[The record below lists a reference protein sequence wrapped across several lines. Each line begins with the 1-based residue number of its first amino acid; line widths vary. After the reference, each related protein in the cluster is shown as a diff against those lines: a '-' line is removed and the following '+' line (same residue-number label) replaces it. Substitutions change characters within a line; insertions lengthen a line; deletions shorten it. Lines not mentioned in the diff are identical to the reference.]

1 MTPINNYLTQQE
13 RRIGRNKNADQSV
26 SQSSTSTHRTSA
38 QGGLVSRLM
47 RALVSKDSRA
57 YAPTP
62 NSTITQSVP
71 GEVI

>member
-13 RRIGRNKNADQSV
+13 RRIGRNKNADKLV
-26 SQSSTSTHRTSA
+26 SQSNTPIHRSTP

-47 RALVSKDSRA
+47 RALVSKNSRA
-57 YAPTP
+57 YAPT
-62 NSTITQSVP
+62 SQTTTQSIA

>member
-13 RRIGRNKNADQSV
+13 RRIGRNKNAAKDVNQST
-26 SQSSTSTHRTSA
+26 TSLHRPTS

-47 RALVSKDSRA
+47 RALVSKDSRT
-57 YAPTP
+57 YASQ
-62 NSTITQSVP
+62 STITQSVP